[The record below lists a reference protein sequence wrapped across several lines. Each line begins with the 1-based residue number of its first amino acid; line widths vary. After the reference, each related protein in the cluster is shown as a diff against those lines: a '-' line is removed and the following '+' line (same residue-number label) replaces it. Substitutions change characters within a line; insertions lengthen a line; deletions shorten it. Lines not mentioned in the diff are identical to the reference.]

1 MRGVLD
7 KKYAYIFNPWSD
19 QTKEYRNAN
28 EGITFKA
35 MQAEAQTDKKIAERV
50 KMFRY
55 REIEELY
62 DLQKDPD
69 CLNNLANSQ
78 SHAKT
83 KLKYRKAMHEWMQE
97 KGDPILAIQK
107 LVDQPAEMKK
117 VMDSIYAT
125 ILKCGASIKD

>member
-83 KLKYRKAMHEWMQE
+83 KLKYRKAMQEWMQE
-97 KGDPILAIQK
+97 KGDPILAIQI
-107 LVDQPAEMKK
+107 LVDKPKEMKK

-125 ILKCGASIKD
+125 ILKSGASIKD